1 MNESQNTSS
10 PASGLRIV
18 VGVDGSDAS
27 IEALRTAGLIAAE
40 TGGSITAITTWRLPA
55 TSNATSATIPN
66 LTDAAERTLASAVQ
80 TALGDRGQDVS
91 KVVRE
96 GRAGQVMV
104 HESRHADL
112 VVLGSR
118 GHGGFA
124 GLLLGSVSKACAGAA
139 ECPTLIVRGTPS
151 AVNRSDEGLKVVAGV
166 ELDAVSPRLLRMS
179 AEIAL
184 RLEATFTVVSAW
196 QSPVLLIDVGHNPAR
211 QFQLAFEKD
220 QTAALERVFPEEVDG
235 LERVVKMG
243 SPKAVLLEAAADAT
257 LLVLG
262 RSTSGTLW
270 PTVAGATSLTVAE
283 HATCSVLVVP
293 TSGSG
298 AAGQVGDIADEIF
311 IGTKGVML

>member
-1 MNESQNTSS
+1 MNETQNTS
-10 PASGLRIV
+10 RFHIV

-55 TSNATSATIPN
+55 TSNATAATIPN
-66 LTDAAERTLASAVQ
+66 LTDAAEQTLASAVD
-80 TALGDRGQDVS
+80 TALGDRAREVS

-151 AVNRSDEGLKVVAGV
+151 ALTPSDAGLNVVAGL
-166 ELDAVSPRLLRMS
+166 ELDAVSPRLLRTA
-179 AEIAL
+179 AEIARRIQA
-184 RLEATFTVVSAW
+184 RLTVVSAW
-196 QSPVLLIDVGHNPAR
+196 QSPVFLVDVGHNPAHQL
-211 QFQLAFEKD
+211 QFAFVND
-220 QTAALERVFPEEVDG
+220 QTAALDRVFPEKVDG
-235 LERVVKMG
+235 LVPVVEMG
-243 SPKAVLLEAAADAT
+243 SPKAVLLEAAKDAT
-257 LLVLG
+257 LLVVG
-262 RSTSGTLW
+262 RSTSGMLW

-283 HATCSVLVVP
+283 HAACSVLVMP
-293 TSGSG
+293 TPDSGE
-298 AAGQVGDIADEIF
+298 AGQVGDIADEIF
-311 IGTKGVML
+311 IGTKGMML